1 MILDFGKPKKLRPAA
16 EHNAMHSSD
25 SGVDGTYAPNMSRK
39 DMAKWKAKKI
49 GGDDPRVEIRKT
61 VEGTDPSLRKQLAGR
76 GWASSSA
83 GHGKQLR
90 GAIVRPSGVI
100 MSANSRMVF
109 DNVTWAELHQAVAE
123 AQESLKGGK

>member
-1 MILDFGKPKKLRPAA
+1 MILDFGKLKKLRPPA
-16 EHNAMHSSD
+16 EHNSLYSSD

-61 VEGTDPSLRKQLAGR
+61 VEGDDPALAKKFAAR
-76 GWASSSA
+76 GWAGSCSA
-83 GHGKQLR
+83 QVL
-90 GAIVRPSGVI
+90 AIVRPSGVV

-109 DNVTWAELHQAVAE
+109 DNSVWEELHQAVAE
-123 AQESLKGGK
+123 AQQLLAEG